1 MTMQYALLIFEDE
14 NAFRDTHGRAWEEI
28 LAAHGAFAGELAA
41 KGILKGGAGLKTS
54 DTATTARKTGGQYAL
69 HDGPYAEA
77 REQLGGFYIVE
88 AASLDDALAL
98 AKRVPLAGDGSVE
111 VRPLIDED

>member
-1 MTMQYALLIFEDE
+1 MKYALLIFEDE
-14 NAFRDTHGRAWEEI
+14 KALRGDDGRAWEEI
-28 LAAHGAFAGELAA
+28 VAAHGAFAGELAE

-54 DTATTARKTGGQYAL
+54 DTATTARKSAGQYAL

-88 AASLDDALAL
+88 VASLDEALAL

-111 VRPLIDED
+111 VRPIIDED

>member
-1 MTMQYALLIFEDE
+1 MKYALLIFEDE
-14 NAFRDTHGRAWEEI
+14 NAFRDERGRAWAEI
-28 LAAHGAFAGELAA
+28 LAAHQAFAGELAT
-41 KGILKGGAGLKTS
+41 KGVLKGGAGLKTS
-54 DTATTARKTGGQYAL
+54 DTATTARKASGQYAL

-88 AASLDDALAL
+88 AASLDEALTL
-98 AKRVPLAGDGSVE
+98 AKRAPLAGDGSVE

>member
-1 MTMQYALLIFEDE
+1 MKYALLIFEDE
-14 NAFRDTHGRAWEEI
+14 TAFRDEKGRAWEEI
-28 LAAHGAFAGELAA
+28 LAAHQAFAGELAA
-41 KGILKGGAGLKTS
+41 KGVLQGGAGLKTS
-54 DTATTARKTGGQYAL
+54 DTATTARKASGQYAL

-88 AASLDDALAL
+88 AASLDEALAL